1 MNLTTTIIIPV
12 YNAVRYLELV
22 LAGFSRQSYHSF
34 EVIVADDGSGP
45 EVKDLLSRFIPG
57 SPFPLEHVYQ
67 PDEGFRKT
75 RILNSAIRA
84 ASTEYL
90 ILSDGDCV
98 PHHDFVRAHFEHRA
112 PRTVLCGRRVMLG
125 PEMSAR
131 LTASDVLNGR
141 YERLT
146 LDKMIDGLLGRS
158 THWDEAIPLKS
169 DRIHSLIYRKKPTL
183 VGCNFSLDKSLIEK
197 INGFNE
203 DFAGYGGEDIE
214 LEYRLRLEGARFK
227 WVTHRA
233 IQYHL
238 HHESRQANPQNTSL
252 LQRTIAE
259 GRAVCRRGL
268 IKAEP

>member
-1 MNLTTTIIIPV
+1 LITVIISV
-12 YNAVRYLELV
+12 YNAVRFLELV
-22 LAGFSRQSYHSF
+22 LAGFSQQSYRSF
-34 EVIVADDGSGP
+34 EVIIADDGSGP
-45 EVKDLLSRFIPG
+45 EVNDFLSRFIPG
-57 SPFPLEHVYQ
+57 SPFPLRHVYQ
-67 PDEGFRKT
+67 PDQGFRKT
-75 RILNSAIRA
+75 RILNAAIRA

-90 ILSDGDCV
+90 IISDGDCV
-98 PHHDFVRAHFEHRA
+98 PHHDFVRAHWQHRA
-112 PRTVLCGRRVMLG
+112 PRAVLCGRRVMLSQAL
-125 PEMSAR
+125 SAR
-131 LTASDVLNGR
+131 LTVSDVMNGR

-183 VGCNFSLDKSLIEK
+183 VGCNFSLDKSLIEEV
-197 INGFNE
+197 NGFNE

-238 HHESRQANPQNTSL
+238 YHESRQANPQNTSL
-252 LQRTIAE
+252 LERTIAE
-259 GRAVCRRGL
+259 GRAMCRRGL
-268 IKAEP
+268 INAEP

>member
-1 MNLTTTIIIPV
+1 LITVIIPV
-12 YNAVRYLELV
+12 YNAARYLELV
-22 LAGFSRQSYHSF
+22 LAGFSRQSYRSF

-98 PHHDFVRAHFEHRA
+98 PHHDFVQAHLEHRA

-125 PEMSAR
+125 REMSAR
-131 LTASDVLNGR
+131 LTVSDVLNGR

-169 DRIHSLIYRKKPTL
+169 KKPTL
-183 VGCNFSLDKSLIEK
+183 VGCNFSLEKSLIEK

-238 HHESRQANPQNTSL
+238 YHLSRQANPQNTSL
-252 LQRTIAE
+252 LDRTIAE
-259 GRAVCRRGL
+259 GKAVCRRGL